1 MLSTAQALTEW
12 ERVLKQLAEVK
23 AHAAAHPDNP
33 MPCQPLETRL
43 NGSVVVL
50 SRELASPVATLKQ
63 LLKKK
68 VSTSLTHP

>member
-1 MLSTAQALTEW
+1 MLSTAQALAEW

-23 AHAAAHPDNP
+23 AHAAAHPDSP
-33 MPCQPLETRL
+33 MPTSLETML

-50 SRELASPVATLKQ
+50 SRELASPVATWKQ